1 MSAHAASLEKLP
13 THFAAVADA
22 FASGRVTPVLGAGAS
37 LFARPTLVDEAW
49 LGRYPPSARELALY
63 LARRVQ
69 FPPSGEPPSL
79 LEVCQYASALNGVQ
93 ALYDHLHAVF
103 DVDFRPSP
111 LHVLLATMPS
121 RFRQK
126 SRLRRSPL
134 YVTTNYDD
142 LLEVALEEAQGEPFD
157 LVAYMAEGPDA
168 GKVAHRPP
176 GGSLEPI
183 TSPLSEYLAA
193 DPDQRTVVLKIHGF
207 VDRRSDSPSDSFV
220 ITEDHYISY
229 LTRLDLDKLL
239 PLRILG
245 RLKNCHLLFLGYSL
259 SDWNLR
265 AMLYELSS
273 EQLSA
278 DGHLN
283 KKMVG
288 DSKGSEPHRGSVLA
302 PSRRRSLRCPP
313 RKLGERVV
321 GSRR

>member
-126 SRLRRSPL
+126 SASSA
-134 YVTTNYDD
+134 D
-142 LLEVALEEAQGEPFD
+142 
-157 LVAYMAEGPDA
+157 
-168 GKVAHRPP
+168 HRC
-176 GGSLEPI
+176 
-183 TSPLSEYLAA
+183 TSP
-193 DPDQRTVVLKIHGF
+193 R
-207 VDRRSDSPSDSFV
+207 
-220 ITEDHYISY
+220 ITMTFS
-229 LTRLDLDKLL
+229 R
-239 PLRILG
+239 
-245 RLKNCHLLFLGYSL
+245 
-259 SDWNLR
+259 W
-265 AMLYELSS
+265 
-273 EQLSA
+273 
-278 DGHLN
+278 
-283 KKMVG
+283 
-288 DSKGSEPHRGSVLA
+288 
-302 PSRRRSLRCPP
+302 PSRRLGLIRPRCVHGRRPRRREGRAPP
-313 RKLGERVV
+313 SWR
-321 GSRR
+321 